1 LCGLSSEEEDDNSC
15 QNSRNQ
21 YSQKSLLTEALRASS
36 EQSNGDPFE
45 QECISQILLKP
56 RFQDYSLAERSMIE
70 DELERFT
77 MRSVQYGLKGKEK
90 EKIQTSFISEN
101 PSEDKEN
108 R

>member
-1 LCGLSSEEEDDNSC
+1 LCRLSSEEEDSNSC

-45 QECISQILLKP
+45 QEFLSQILFKP
-56 RFQDYSLAERSMIE
+56 HFQDYSLAERSMIE

-77 MRSVQYGLKGKEK
+77 LRSVQCGLKGKEK
-90 EKIQTSFISEN
+90 EKIQTSFM
-101 PSEDKEN
+101 
-108 R
+108 